1 MTPDPLL
8 AGDALVLP
16 SYPRPA
22 AGVNPWDIVPR
33 GPEATV
39 FERQEERR

>member
-1 MTPDPLL
+1 LTPNPLL
-8 AGDALVLP
+8 AGDGLVLP

-22 AGVNPWDIVPR
+22 AGVNPWDIALR

-39 FERQEERR
+39 VERQEERR